1 MTSVYGGMT
10 VCESEVADY
19 LKKLKL
25 YWKFE
30 FPIFV
35 YDEKNRPRVWTPDFY
50 LPKLNMFIEVCG
62 SENFDYKY
70 REVIYKKNGFLVVF
84 LHLYKADQ
92 WKSFLI
98 KRMME
103 IEEYRHKETKK
114 MLTSLIDNQ

>member
-1 MTSVYGGMT
+1 MSSVYGGMT
-10 VCESEVADY
+10 ACESEVAAY

-35 YDEKNRPRVWTPDFY
+35 YDERNRPRVWTPDFY

-62 SENFDYKY
+62 SENFDYTY
-70 REVIYKKNGFLVVF
+70 REGVYKKNGFLVVF
-84 LHLYKADQ
+84 LHLYKGEQ

-114 MLTSLIDNQ
+114 MLTSLIDNK

>member
-10 VCESEVADY
+10 TCESEVADY

-35 YDEKNRPRVWTPDFY
+35 YDERNRPRVWTPDFY

-62 SENFDYKY
+62 SENFNYTY
-70 REVIYKKNGFLVVF
+70 REGIYKKNGFLVVF
-84 LHLYKADQ
+84 LHLYKGEQ

-114 MLTSLIDNQ
+114 MLTSLIDNK